1 MSTVRQQIWEDLKTY
16 KTYIECCRAYTS
28 KRRAYNRRMKSAI
41 IVVTVLGAFGFFI
54 NEWITFSTTTIA
66 FLGEV
71 SQKLLPQLNQ
81 PEEELVRLDN
91 IASSFEETL
100 IKIEALWN
108 RYENDKLDD
117 EQANKLLAK
126 YNNGHTN
133 NKSEMNKLVRK
144 ISHKENISYQ
154 KAADEYLKRKFYADE
169 SE

>member
-100 IKIEALWN
+100 IKIEAL
-108 RYENDKLDD
+108 
-117 EQANKLLAK
+117 
-126 YNNGHTN
+126 
-133 NKSEMNKLVRK
+133 
-144 ISHKENISYQ
+144 
-154 KAADEYLKRKFYADE
+154 
-169 SE
+169 

>member
-16 KTYIECCRAYTS
+16 KTYIECCRAYTN

-91 IASSFEETL
+91 IASS
-100 IKIEALWN
+100 
-108 RYENDKLDD
+108 
-117 EQANKLLAK
+117 
-126 YNNGHTN
+126 
-133 NKSEMNKLVRK
+133 
-144 ISHKENISYQ
+144 
-154 KAADEYLKRKFYADE
+154 
-169 SE
+169 